1 MSDKLSDESL
11 PCPFCGCTDISE
23 GEVLTDNPDG
33 GASTQSMCRGCGALG
48 PDAHLREGEVDF
60 GSVKST
66 AAWNRRA
73 SPAPAITMPPL
84 NDAMRAVL
92 TNENCIYG
100 TPDELYAALVKAAP
114 AIPACQCDMRT
125 KALGDGC
132 EVCQPENAPAISES
146 EDTERLDWLTKSDW
160 YTGPPP
166 EGDLIGVSW
175 DDKNCGDLRAAID
188 EARKWGQS

>member
-1 MSDKLSDESL
+1 MDDKLSELL

-73 SPAPAITMPPL
+73 PPAPAIPAETMSDQQILDIAKRVTPAFRESP
-84 NDAMRAVL
+84 AS
-92 TNENCIYG
+92 CI
-100 TPDELYAALVKAAP
+100 ALVREAFKAAP
-114 AIPACQCDMRT
+114 AI
-125 KALGDGC
+125 
-132 EVCQPENAPAISES
+132 S
-146 EDTERLDWLTKSDW
+146 KSDDAQDAARYRW
-160 YTGPPP
+160 LQRQRAHVWHEIADMPINRTN
-166 EGDLIGVSW
+166 ERID
-175 DDKNCGDLRAAID
+175 AAID
-188 EARKWGQS
+188 AARKGEKS